1 VGGRLVSV
9 AQFGVAPDGRL
20 FRGARGG
27 PLSDSMTSL
36 VWRQA
41 RKSALTEEDYGVGIA
56 HRPYDLRHAC
66 VTGWLNAGVDPAQ
79 VAAWAGHR
87 VTVLMRVYVRCIVGR
102 DDIARKRIEAAF
114 QDEEEELRVSED
126 DHPEATGDDDE

>member
-1 VGGRLVSV
+1 VDRKEK
-9 AQFGVAPDGRL
+9 A
-20 FRGARGG
+20 AR
-27 PLSDSMTSL
+27 
-36 VWRQA
+36 
-41 RKSALTEEDYGVGIA
+41 
-56 HRPYDLRHAC
+56 

-79 VAAWAGHR
+79 VAAWAGHS

-114 QDEEEELRVSED
+114 QDEEEELQESED